1 MVGHAIPGKY
11 IPHSSRLGRFRNAPC
26 STIGLL
32 LLAFSN
38 CLRLPHAQVFITAYG
53 LASFN
58 SNDHTVQCIKLMGT
72 VSYLCGLLCFIAM
85 LGHRRPNR
93 HLLNNNQQNTKEAQQ
108 LLQIAKSQI
117 GVREA
122 TGRNDGVQ
130 IEKYLAYTGNTKGEA
145 WCAAFVSWVFG
156 QASFAQPRTAWS
168 PALFPLAKQITVAE
182 PAAVFGIYFPE
193 KGRIAHVGLVERVR
207 GNWVY
212 SIEGNTN
219 VLGSREGDG
228 VYRKL
233 RHAKTIK
240 AYANWLPEQ
249 KGAAR

>member
-1 MVGHAIPGKY
+1 MATIFNVLGLICLLIFGSFPQLSGYLVKKSRVWQRHISSKPLCEQAPALKVIAI
-11 IPHSSRLGRFRNAPC
+11 
-26 STIGLL
+26 
-32 LLAFSN
+32 
-38 CLRLPHAQVFITAYG
+38 AQ
-53 LASFN
+53 
-58 SNDHTVQCIKLMGT
+58 
-72 VSYLCGLLCFIAM
+72 
-85 LGHRRPNR
+85 
-93 HLLNNNQQNTKEAQQ
+93 
-108 LLQIAKSQI
+108 SQI

-156 QASFAQPRTAWS
+156 QAGFAQPRTAWS
-168 PALFPLAKQITVAE
+168 PALLPKAKQLAVAQ
-182 PAAVFGIYFPE
+182 PAAVLGIYFPE
-193 KGRIAHVGLVERVR
+193 KGRIAHVGIVERVK

-233 RHAKTIK
+233 RHTKTIK
-240 AYANWLPEQ
+240 AYANWLPEE